1 VAAIEAAFVH
11 CFCRALEIRSMNQ
24 ARLLFALAAILLTVT
39 SPAMAQ
45 RGGTGGMNSM
55 MGMSGGGMTGMN
67 GMSGFSGG
75 SGLGMGGMN
84 SGMGGMG
91 GGMSG
96 GMGGFGTGLGGSG
109 MGFGQSGMNNMQ
121 GGQQG
126 FIGRDSSE
134 MSAIFQQMGRSSN
147 QFLQQLNRT
156 MGRGRGG
163 GRNTS
168 QEENAAL
175 AVRVRLDVAFDQPQ
189 VQPAIVANKV
199 RTRLAS
205 TLTKRNVMAPEVE
218 VADDTVVLRGVAKS
232 ESQRMV
238 IEQLVRMEPGV
249 FAVDNQMTVAANPSE
264 SLPSA
269 PQPSN

>member
-1 VAAIEAAFVH
+1 MY
-11 CFCRALEIRSMNQ
+11 RAT
-24 ARLLFALAAILLTVT
+24 LLFALAAILLTVT

-45 RGGTGGMNSM
+45 RVGGTGGMNSM
-55 MGMSGGGMTGMN
+55 MGMSGGGMMNGMS

-75 SGLGMGGMN
+75 SGLGMGGMS

-96 GMGGFGTGLGGSG
+96 GMGGFGTGMGGGSG

-163 GRNTS
+163 RNTS

-175 AVRVRLDVAFDQPQ
+175 AVRVRLDVAFDRPQ
-189 VQPAIVANKV
+189 VQPTIVGNSV

-205 TLTKRNVMAPEVE
+205 TLTRRNIVAPEVE
-218 VADDTVVLRGVAKS
+218 VVGDTVVLRGVAKS
-232 ESQRMV
+232 DSQRMV

-264 SLPSA
+264 SPPSA
-269 PQPSN
+269 PQPSY

>member
-1 VAAIEAAFVH
+1 
-11 CFCRALEIRSMNQ
+11 MNR
-24 ARLLFALAAILLTVT
+24 ARLLFALAVVLLSIGLLTFT
-39 SPAMAQ
+39 SPAIAQ

-67 GMSGFSGG
+67 GMSGMSGFSGG
-75 SGLGMGGMN
+75 SGMGMGGMS

-91 GGMSG
+91 GGMGGMGG
-96 GMGGFGTGLGGSG
+96 GMGGFGTGMGGSG

-163 GRNTS
+163 RNTS

-175 AVRVRLDVAFDQPQ
+175 AVRVRLDVAFDRPQ
-189 VQPAIVANKV
+189 VQPTVVGNSV

-205 TLTKRNVMAPEVE
+205 TLTRRNIVAPEVE
-218 VADDTVVLRGVAKS
+218 VVGDTVVLRGVAKS
-232 ESQRMV
+232 DSQRMV

-264 SLPSA
+264 SPPSA
-269 PQPSN
+269 PQPSY